1 MSAKG
6 HRHAQIATGPKGLPV
21 LGSSLEMMR
30 NPLRFVDRIRW
41 QGNVVRFRAATPS
54 GTLIAHLL
62 TRPEH
67 AEYVLKDNIVNYR
80 KSGVYDRAALFVGN
94 GLLTS
99 SGEHWRR
106 QRRIM
111 QPAFGR
117 RRIAGFADKMT
128 SATERMLERWAEA
141 AERGVALDVA
151 REMMRL
157 ALTIVGDTLLST
169 DFSAETDKVGRA
181 VGYLLRYTGRR
192 TTAVVSVPD
201 SWPTPRNRRFRKEL
215 GVLDEL
221 VYGLIRERRLHGEH
235 AGDDLLSML
244 MDARDEETGEAMS
257 DEQLRDEVMTILIAG
272 HETTAN
278 ALAWTWLLLA
288 KHPQVRN
295 RLREELG
302 EVLGGRT
309 PTFSDLPSLPYS
321 RMVFLESIRLY
332 PPVWMIARTAN
343 EDDEIGGYHI
353 PRGSRIALSPYV
365 IHRNPDIWERPEEFY
380 PERFDSAAGDG
391 RSRYAFLP
399 FSAGPRN
406 CIGQHFATMEAQLV
420 IATVAQHYFLDL
432 APEQKVEPEPS
443 ITLRPRKGLPMF
455 LRRADP

>member
-6 HRHAQIATGPKGLPV
+6 YSAARIAPGPKGLPV

-41 QGNVVRFRAATPS
+41 QGDVVRFRAATPS

-67 AEYVLKDNIVNYR
+67 AEYVLKDNIDNYR

-117 RRIAGFADKMT
+117 RRIAGLASKIT
-128 SATERMLERWAEA
+128 SATERMLERWAEP
-141 AERGVALDVA
+141 AEREAALDVA

-157 ALTIVGDTLLST
+157 TLTIVGETLLST

-181 VGYLLRYTGRR
+181 ASYLLWYTGRR
-192 TTAVVSVPD
+192 TTAVFSLPD
-201 SWPTPRNRRFRKEL
+201 SWPTPRNRRFRREL
-215 GVLDEL
+215 DVLEEL
-221 VYGLIRERRLHGEH
+221 VYGLINDRRSSGDHGE
-235 AGDDLLSML
+235 DLLAML
-244 MDARDEETGEAMS
+244 MDARDDETGEAMS
-257 DEQLRDEVMTILIAG
+257 DRQLRDEVMTILIAG

-278 ALAWTWLLLA
+278 ALAWTWFLLA
-288 KHPQVRN
+288 RHPEAAY
-295 RLREELG
+295 RLRAELDG
-302 EVLGGRT
+302 ALGGRT
-309 PTFSDLPSLPYS
+309 PTFADLSSLPYTK
-321 RMVFLESIRLY
+321 MVFQEALRLY
-332 PPVWMIARTAN
+332 PPVWMMARIAN
-343 EDDEIGGYHI
+343 ETDEIGGYRI
-353 PRGSRIALSPYV
+353 PQGSRIALSPYV
-365 IHRNPDIWERPEEFY
+365 VHRNPDLWERPEEFY
-380 PERFDSAAGDG
+380 PERFDPALVGD
-391 RSRYAFLP
+391 RPRYAYIP
-399 FSAGPRN
+399 FSGGPRN

-420 IATVAQHYFLDL
+420 IATIAQRYFVDL
-432 APEQKVEPEPS
+432 APGQQVEPDPG
-443 ITLRPRKGLPMF
+443 ITLRPRNGLPML
-455 LRRADP
+455 LREART